1 MKIREV
7 MSSSVIPI
15 HPEETVAVAARSLTH
30 YNIGAMPVCSADGQL
45 CGVVTD
51 RDIVTRCLAA
61 GKDPANTRIREVM
74 TAGVIT
80 AMPDMD
86 TAVAA
91 HLMGRQQVR
100 RLPVVEN
107 GKLCGMVSLGDLA
120 VRYRR
125 LPNLAAR
132 ASMAASERA
141 KSSAM
146 IFLSSMLSPL
156 SSMY

>member
-1 MKIREV
+1 MKVREL
-7 MSSSVIPI
+7 MSRSVIRIQADEPV
-15 HPEETVAVAARSLTH
+15 TVAARAMAH

-120 VRYRR
+120 VRQDCSIDAGDALGDICANISHR
-125 LPNLAAR
+125 
-132 ASMAASERA
+132 
-141 KSSAM
+141 
-146 IFLSSMLSPL
+146 
-156 SSMY
+156 

>member
-7 MSSSVIPI
+7 MSNSVIPI

-30 YNIGAMPVCSADGQL
+30 NNIGAMPVCSADGQL
-45 CGVVTD
+45 CGMVTD

-61 GKDPANTRIREVM
+61 GKDPVNTRIREVM

-86 TAVAA
+86 TGAAA

-107 GKLCGMVSLGDLA
+107 GRLCGMVSLGDLA
-120 VRYRR
+120 VRQDCGID
-125 LPNLAAR
+125 AADALGDICANISHR
-132 ASMAASERA
+132 
-141 KSSAM
+141 
-146 IFLSSMLSPL
+146 
-156 SSMY
+156 

>member
-120 VRYRR
+120 RR
-125 LPNLAAR
+125 VQSMQAAADALTGISGNISGR
-132 ASMAASERA
+132 
-141 KSSAM
+141 
-146 IFLSSMLSPL
+146 
-156 SSMY
+156 